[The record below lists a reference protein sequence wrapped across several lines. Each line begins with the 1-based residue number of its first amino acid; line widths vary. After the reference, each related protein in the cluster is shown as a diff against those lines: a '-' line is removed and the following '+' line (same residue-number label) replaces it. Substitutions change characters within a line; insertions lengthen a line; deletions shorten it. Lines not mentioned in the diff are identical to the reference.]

1 MEQLDLFDVFGNLNE
16 VGSDKKRDE
25 KETREVDCEFYFKG
39 KCHAIEDKEEECT
52 CCWLCQ

>member
-1 MEQLDLFDVFGNLNE
+1 MKQLDLIDVFGNLNE
-16 VGSDKKRDE
+16 VGIDKKRGE
-25 KETREVDCEFYFKG
+25 KEIRNVDCEFYFKR

>member
-1 MEQLDLFDVFGNLNE
+1 MKQLDLIDVFGNLNE
-16 VGSDKKRDE
+16 VGTDKRKDK

-39 KCHAIEDKEEECT
+39 KCRAIEDKEEECT